1 MAARGPD
8 SSDEDRDEDEQDS
21 DGDQEEDQDPTGLQ
35 SERARIE
42 YARQLYKRAQK
53 IHIPETILEQSKT
66 WTYTRPLLLHCT
78 ARRTGVPLDELL
90 YDNDGDE
97 DEGPWSVVHAKLQ
110 QFLACLNRES
120 YLTEGEAKV
129 VDTEIMLPLITE
141 RELYL
146 YLRDWMLP
154 HYQRRTRGQDTTQTS
169 SANMIEQTIQGAQKI
184 SVLEDANLLY
194 LLGKRREEKSMR
206 SHRVSLIKK
215 KVELAKSKTRRL
227 TGQDPTIGTAAQTIN
242 NDKVKRMSDYVL
254 CTGTAS
260 AMRCF
265 ASLLFCFAC
274 CLRHI
279 SFEKAVQPNLY
290 LDMLGDKF
298 FEAAGQRTYEM
309 AALVID
315 KSKENLLG
323 HKQISG
329 AIHARDLFRCPVW
342 FLACYLVFI
351 KFVIWGQHYPDFDD
365 DSSWMNHHILQTES
379 KVNTNEGMS
388 DKEVRCDY
396 HFLYENALGM
406 SKEDIAQTPLRHGGR
421 HLAVLTMC
429 KGGVPALDQN
439 DFGMWGDIHSR
450 RNNNYAWNVICSSAA
465 FAVAGTPCNASAPHE
480 SPYRKIEVP
489 DSLAAFFFDPP
500 FKWDKKWKGGARP
513 KKNCCFSFNNAV
525 IMLTKTFIQGL
536 PIILRRYEAE
546 ISENPNHILNHESI
560 VCLINNTEYQ
570 RFAQQQLEAYDAAL
584 LPVAHD
590 QANLDSILAAQ
601 HRQAISVDL
610 LLRQQSQNL
619 ANHGQLEEK
628 IDKIALDIAR
638 VSQMLEGLSTSTD
651 RAHRSGG
658 ENSNQTIVSSSPPV
672 QTSAPHT
679 GGTGSRTA
687 LSETNVN
694 RLISH
699 EQLLEYENAL
709 EFLPSLETLN
719 RMTEHGQQ
727 FGMQQIVTAYL
738 VGNKQK
744 DGFTQ
749 YPSME
754 FMDRTHGDRWVSQI
768 KKPGVGSGVKIV
780 NLRNRANQVRA
791 IFEFIKG
798 RIPSSASKSLLQ
810 NALDQAKLL
819 DAARSKNET
828 LSSWWDR
835 YQSDQAQLKKARG
848 LEAELMEATWLT
860 AMQKS
865 HMLSLLRCV
874 YDLVEA
880 SKTTERSNKGKGSR
894 TEKHSLDAMKRAEK
908 QFSDYLSASGTP
920 AAATKEQKSKKRKN
934 AEEDVADS
942 QAATPGSTPG

>member
-8 SSDEDRDEDEQDS
+8 SSDEERDEDEHDS
-21 DGDQEEDQDPTGLQ
+21 DGDQEEDQDPTGLE
-35 SERARIE
+35 SEEERIE
-42 YARQLYKRAQK
+42 YARQLYKRAPK
-53 IHIPETILEQSKT
+53 IHIPETIFEQSKT
-66 WTYTRPLLLHCT
+66 WTYLRPLLLHCA
-78 ARRTGVPLDELL
+78 ARRIGVPLNELL
-90 YDNDGDE
+90 YDNDGDA
-97 DEGPWSVVHAKLQ
+97 DEGPWSVVHGKLQ

-129 VDTEIMLPLITE
+129 VDAEIMLPLITE

-154 HYQRRTRGQDTTQTS
+154 HYQRRTRGQDTTPTS

-184 SVLEDANLLY
+184 GNLEDANLLY
-194 LLGKRREEKSMR
+194 LLKKRREEKSVR
-206 SHRVSLIKK
+206 SHRVLLIKK

-254 CTGTAS
+254 STGTVS
-260 AMRCF
+260 AIRCF
-265 ASLLFCFAC
+265 TSLLFCFAC

-279 SFEKAVQPNLY
+279 SFEKVVQPNLY

-342 FLACYLVFI
+342 FLACYLVVI
-351 KFVIWGQHYPDFDD
+351 KFVIWGQSYPDFDD

-396 HFLYENALGM
+396 HSLYENALGM
-406 SKEDIAQTPLRHGGR
+406 SKEDIAQHPLRHGGR

-480 SPYRKIEVP
+480 SPYRKIDVP
-489 DSLAAFFFDPP
+489 DSLAAFFFDAP

-546 ISENPNHILNHESI
+546 ILGNPMHILNHESI
-560 VCLINNTEYQ
+560 VCLKENPEYQ
-570 RFAQQQLEAYDAAL
+570 RFAKQQLEAYDAAL

-619 ANHGQLEEK
+619 ANHGQLEVK
-628 IDKIALDIAR
+628 IDKIALDIVR

-651 RAHRSGG
+651 RARRSGG
-658 ENSNQTIVSSSPPV
+658 ENSNEATASSSPFV

-679 GGTGSRTA
+679 SGTGGRTR
-687 LSETNVN
+687 LTENNVN

-699 EQLLEYENAL
+699 EQLLEYENAI

-719 RMTEHGQQ
+719 RMTEHGRQ
-727 FGMQQIVTAYL
+727 FGMQQIVTFYL

-744 DGFTQ
+744 DGLTHF
-749 YPSME
+749 PSME
-754 FMDRTHGDRWVSQI
+754 FMDRTYGDRWVSKI
-768 KKPGVGSGVKIV
+768 KRPAVSSGVKIV
-780 NLRNRANQVRA
+780 NLRNRAHQVRV
-791 IFEFIKG
+791 IFEYIKS
-798 RIPSSASKSLLQ
+798 RIPSSASNSFLQ
-810 NALDQAKLL
+810 NALEQASLL
-819 DAARSKNET
+819 DAARSKQET

-835 YQSDQAQLKKARG
+835 FQSDQAQLKKARE
-848 LEAELMEATWLT
+848 LEADMHGTNFLT
-860 AMQKS
+860 DKQKS
-865 HMLSLLRCV
+865 HMLSLLSSV
-874 YDLVEA
+874 HNLVEQ

-894 TEKHSLDAMKRAEK
+894 TEKLSLDAMKKAEK
-908 QFSDYLSASGTP
+908 QYSEYLSASGAP
-920 AAATKEQKSKKRKN
+920 EAATKAMKYKKRKN
-934 AEEDVADS
+934 AEEDASD
-942 QAATPGSTPG
+942 QAATPG